1 MDPIKKNQNIEIL
14 ALFNFVKI
22 NFSKYLKYSC
32 LIVAIYMIYFLL
44 KTPNFESKVSFYTNY
59 KNDQNSSLLSLLPG
73 SMANMANDEL
83 KFSINNFLASEKFLD
98 SIIYSKFTIK
108 NKDGNS
114 RELILKD
121 EWGKNYNKIFSLNP
135 LSLLSKINLQLMYN
149 KEISTEEKK
158 SAYARNLLKK
168 SITFSEDRRSQ
179 LNTIVVRVKGDS
191 YLAKQIADHA
201 YNSVIEYSN
210 EIQNKKGY
218 EKSQFIR
225 TRLSEVKDDL
235 KKAEDNMLI
244 FLERNISLS
253 SPALS
258 LERSRLQKN
267 IDLSSQLYFSLSDQ
281 LEIAKIDET
290 DNTSSI
296 FLLDEPKMSYKK
308 AGTDFSRGIFIVFI
322 GSFFFCL
329 IVDLFLQRN
338 RLFIT

>member
-1 MDPIKKNQNIEIL
+1 MNPIIKNQKIEIL

-22 NFSKYLKYSC
+22 NFSKYLKYSF
-32 LIVAIYMIYFLL
+32 LILVIYMIYFFL
-44 KTPNFESKVSFYTNY
+44 KTPSFESKVSFYTNY
-59 KNDQNSSLLSLLPG
+59 KNDQTSSLLSLLPG
-73 SMANMANDEL
+73 SMADMSNKEL
-83 KFSINNFLASEKFLD
+83 KFSINNFILSEKFLD
-98 SIIYSKFTIK
+98 SIIYAKYIMK
-108 NKDGNS
+108 DKDGNS
-114 RELILKD
+114 QELTLKD

-149 KEISTEEKK
+149 NKISIEEKK

-179 LNTIVVRVKGDS
+179 LNTIVVRIKGDS
-191 YLAKQIADHA
+191 FLAKQIADQA
-201 YNSVIEYSN
+201 YQSVIEYSN

-218 EKSQFIR
+218 EKSQFIK
-225 TRLSEVKDDL
+225 TRLSEVKENL
-235 KKAEDNMLI
+235 KIAEDKMLI

-258 LERSRLQKN
+258 LERDRLQKN
-267 IDLSSQLYFSLSDQ
+267 IDLSTQLYFSLSDQ
-281 LEIAKIDET
+281 LEIAKIDEK

-296 FLLDEPKMSYKK
+296 FLLDESKISYRK

-329 IVDLFLQRN
+329 IIDLFLQRK
-338 RLFIT
+338 RLFI